1 MKRLIRS
8 WILPGA
14 VLTAVV
20 GASPAAASLGGAG
33 APAGVAGSSAGATG
47 AASAHPAVKVCGAG
61 AAVVRPRSMILTC
74 ADDGELAGRLSWT
87 SWSRAEASATGIVT
101 WRACRALC
109 ADSKRWD
116 STSAD
121 YTLTDPVRVAGQGWL
136 FTRLELHVTGTTPHG
151 FMRNLAFDEAPA
163 TISPPRQ
170 DLRTRQDLPP
180 AAPSGMLGYA
190 AIEGYWLYAGGPDG
204 SAGGYNDAQVAAAI
218 TGAESSFLP
227 GIIQPDVDYCGAGA
241 DRAGWGLWQI
251 TCGNSVPQYGTD
263 FQILDPWNNA
273 EEAVYKC
280 DQDVAAGFNCF
291 DPWSTYASGAY
302 EQYLQ
307 HTDADMS
314 ITDPGEYVQVNSTP
328 SGTPSSPPAD
338 PGSTYGPPMPN
349 AATSYVFWK
358 GTGPGDDLWEAQGSS
373 NAALSGPTDQGMGAL
388 NSAPAA
394 GVNSKGYTYVYWEG
408 NAPQDDLW
416 EAYWNGSKW
425 VGPFNRGMGPL
436 GSAPAVAVS
445 PGGTA
450 YVFWKGQ
457 NGDLYEASGPA
468 TGALSGPTDRG
479 MGPLGS
485 APAVGID
492 SSSSTY
498 VYWEG
503 TAPQDDLYEAYWNG
517 SKFVGPYDRGMGP
530 LGSAPAVA
538 VTGSGTAYVFWKG
551 GSPNYDLWQAQ
562 GPATGSLSGPF
573 DRGMGPL
580 NSAPA
585 AGVGSNGYTYIYWEG
600 NAPQDDLWEGFW
612 NGSEFSGPVNRG
624 MGPLNSAP
632 TVAVSS

>member
-1 MKRLIRS
+1 MNRLVRS

-14 VLTAVV
+14 VLAAVV
-20 GASPAAASLGGAG
+20 GASPAAASLGAAG
-33 APAGVAGSSAGATG
+33 ASSRTTG
-47 AASAHPAVKVCGAG
+47 AASVRPAVEVCGEG

-74 ADDGELAGRLSWT
+74 ADDGELAGQLDWAR
-87 SWSRAEASATGIVT
+87 WSRTAASATGVVS
-101 WRACRALC
+101 WRACRTLC
-109 ADSKRWD
+109 ADSRRWD

-121 YTLTDPVRVAGQGWL
+121 YTLTDPVRVAGQGLL
-136 FTRLELHVTGTTPHG
+136 FTRLELHVTGATPHG
-151 FMRNLAFDEAPA
+151 FLRNLAFDEAPA
-163 TISPPRQ
+163 TVSPPRQ
-170 DLRTRQDLPP
+170 NQRTRQELPP
-180 AAPSGMLGYA
+180 AAPSGTLGYG

-204 SAGGYNDAQVAAAI
+204 SAGSYNDAQVAAAI
-218 TGAESSFLP
+218 TGAESSFYP
-227 GIIQPDVDYCGAGA
+227 GIIQPDVDYCGSGS
-241 DRAGWGLWQI
+241 DKAGWGLWQI

-263 FQILDPWNNA
+263 FQVLDPWNNA

-280 DQDVAAGFNCF
+280 DQDVAAGYNCF
-291 DPWSTYASGAY
+291 DPWATYTSGAY
-302 EQYLQ
+302 ENYLE
-307 HTDADMS
+307 HTGADMS
-314 ITDPGEYVQVNSTP
+314 ISDPGEYVQVNSTP
-328 SGTPSSPPAD
+328 PGTPSSPPAD

-358 GTGPGDDLWEAQGSS
+358 GQGSGYDLWEAQGSA
-373 NAALSGPTDQGMGAL
+373 NAGLKGPYDRGMGPL

-408 NAPQDDLW
+408 SAPQDDLW

-425 VGPFNRGMGPL
+425 VGPYNRGMGPM
-436 GSAPAVAVS
+436 GSAPSVAVS

-457 NGDLYEASGPA
+457 NNDLYEASGPA
-468 TGALSGPTDRG
+468 TGALSGPVNRG

-485 APAVGID
+485 APTVGIN
-492 SSSSTY
+492 SSSYTY

-503 TAPQDDLYEAYWNG
+503 TAPQDDLWEAYWNG
-517 SKFVGPYDRGMGP
+517 SKFVGPYNRGMGP
-530 LGSAPAVA
+530 LGSAPSVA

-551 GSPNYDLWQAQ
+551 GSPKYDLWQAQ
-562 GPATGSLSGPF
+562 GPADGALSGPF

-580 NSAPA
+580 GSAPTT
-585 AGVGSNGYTYIYWEG
+585 GVGSNGYTYTYWEG
-600 NAPQDDLWEGFW
+600 TAPQDDLWEGFW
-612 NGSEFSGPVNRG
+612 NGSSFSGPVDRG